1 MATGVAHFFARRL
14 DQARTILSLS
24 LQQHPNWVPTNRFL
38 AACYAHQ
45 GRLDEARAIV
55 EQLRVL
61 TSVVV
66 PDALH
71 WRNPEHRTFYLSG
84 LRLAAGETE

>member
-1 MATGVAHFFARRL
+1 MGIGVGHFFAGRL
-14 DQARTILSLS
+14 EQARSTLLQS
-24 LQQHPNWVPTNRFL
+24 LQEQPGWVPTSRFL
-38 AACYAHQ
+38 AACYAHL

-66 PDALH
+66 PDAAH
-71 WRNPEHRTFYLSG
+71 WRNREHRKFYLSG